1 MGMMTVIAKFR
12 VSVAALTFLVMAL
25 GVQPASPQQP
35 TMVNPQA
42 SAVNEGK
49 LFEQLNRISGR
60 CTVPDQKACT
70 IEQPA
75 GRDWRHFH
83 EVTLRWIGGIVIIG
97 TLAVLIGFYLWRGMV
112 KIESGRSG
120 RTIVRF
126 NGFERFVHWMT
137 ATCFI
142 ILAVSGLNITFGKPV
157 LLPLIGPE
165 SFTAWSQLAKYAHN
179 YLSFPFTIGVFLI
192 FLIWIAGNIPT
203 RIDVEWLKRGG
214 GIVGHDHPPAYRFNA
229 GQKMIY
235 WIVVLGG
242 AAVAVSGYVLMFPFY
257 GTDIASMQTAQI
269 VHAVVAVLFVA
280 AMIGHIYIG
289 TIGMEGAFEAMGTG
303 AVDLNWAKE
312 HHNLWL
318 EEEQA
323 RTGPNE
329 TRRQPTVT
337 PAE

>member
-1 MGMMTVIAKFR
+1 MRPLATFRMIVGAFVLFMMIIGA
-12 VSVAALTFLVMAL
+12 
-25 GVQPASPQQP
+25 QPAAAQQP
-35 TMVNPQA
+35 SAVNPQA
-42 SAVNEGK
+42 NAVKEDQ
-49 LFEQLNRISGR
+49 LFRDMDRLSGR
-60 CTVPDQKACT
+60 CTLPDQKACT

-83 EVTLRWIGGIVIIG
+83 EVTLRWIGGISILGI
-97 TLAVLIGFYLWRGMV
+97 LAVLIVFYLWRGMV
-112 KIESGRSG
+112 RIETGRSG

-126 NGFERFVHWMT
+126 NAFERFVHWMT

-142 ILAVSGLNITFGKPV
+142 ILALSGLNITFGKPL
-157 LLPLIGPE
+157 LLPLIGHD
-165 SFTAWSQLAKYAHN
+165 SFTAWSQWAKYAHN

-192 FLIWIAGNIPT
+192 FLIWIAGNIPN
-203 RIDVEWLKRGG
+203 RVDVEWLKRGG
-214 GIVGHDHPPAYRFNA
+214 GIVGHDHPSSYRFNA

-242 AAVAVSGYVLMFPFY
+242 AAVSASGYLLMFPFY
-257 GTDIASMQTAQI
+257 GTDIATMQAAQI
-269 VHAVVAVLFVA
+269 AHAIVAVLFIA

-303 AVDLNWAKE
+303 TVDLNWAKE
-312 HHNLWL
+312 HHDLWL
-318 EEEQA
+318 EEENA

-329 TRRQPTVT
+329 RQRQPIAAT